1 MEYYV
6 FKNGQNLGPM
16 PDQGVIDG
24 LRAGRYAPN
33 DLGCRVGETRW
44 QDLSVLFPFEVQRPA
59 YSWQDSGRN
68 TAPVYEQ
75 PRPQPQT
82 PYQPVQPTYQQNAPM
97 VQVQPNAQ
105 ANYPGGDFLLGPRLG
120 ALLIDVAC
128 AIPLTVLAIIPF
140 LGIIGAPLA
149 CAYWISR
156 DAFFGGQSIG
166 KKVVGLKVIKPDG
179 SPFIWAD
186 SVKRNIIYFALL
198 VLMIPIYGIFF
209 NAFLSGP
216 LALAE
221 LIMVVTG
228 GQRIGDRMGNTYVVR
243 A

>member
-6 FKNGQNLGPM
+6 FKDGQNLGPM
-16 PDQGVIDG
+16 SDQGVIDG

-44 QDLSVLFPFEVQRPA
+44 QDLSLLFPLEGQRPA
-59 YSWQDSGRN
+59 YSWQEPGRT

-82 PYQPVQPTYQQNAPM
+82 PYQQSAPM
-97 VQVQPNAQ
+97 VQVQSSAQ

-120 ALLIDVAC
+120 ALLIDMLC
-128 AIPLTVLAIIPF
+128 AIPLAILAIIPF

-179 SPFIWAD
+179 SPFLWAD
-186 SVKRNIIYFALL
+186 SVKRNIVYFALL
-198 VLMIPIYGIFF
+198 VLMIPVYGIFF

-216 LALAE
+216 LSIAE
-221 LIMVVTG
+221 LILVVTG
-228 GQRIGDRMGNTYVVR
+228 GQRLGDRMGNTYVVR